1 MTNDMVY
8 TYIINNRRS
17 AAMLRLYA
25 GLLIKSFC
33 LLLLSSMEWH
43 CITDC
48 NRDILHIVI
57 VVKAWLKKL
66 KLGLSL
72 SFVIYTLI
80 MRVIT
85 TIVVYRLPI

>member
-1 MTNDMVY
+1 MP
-8 TYIINNRRS
+8 
-17 AAMLRLYA
+17 AAPVQHGMY
-25 GLLIKSFC
+25 
-33 LLLLSSMEWH
+33 
-43 CITDC
+43 CITEC

-72 SFVIYTLI
+72 SFVIYT
-80 MRVIT
+80 MTMHVIT

>member
-1 MTNDMVY
+1 
-8 TYIINNRRS
+8 
-17 AAMLRLYA
+17 
-25 GLLIKSFC
+25 
-33 LLLLSSMEWH
+33 MECR
-43 CITDC
+43 CITEC

-57 VVKAWLKKL
+57 VVKVGLNRL

>member
-1 MTNDMVY
+1 ME
-8 TYIINNRRS
+8 RR
-17 AAMLRLYA
+17 
-25 GLLIKSFC
+25 
-33 LLLLSSMEWH
+33 
-43 CITDC
+43 CITEC

-72 SFVIYTLI
+72 SFVVVVVIHTLI
-80 MRVIT
+80 IRVIT

>member
-1 MTNDMVY
+1 
-8 TYIINNRRS
+8 
-17 AAMLRLYA
+17 
-25 GLLIKSFC
+25 
-33 LLLLSSMEWH
+33 MEGR
-43 CITDC
+43 CITEC